1 MVRSMELGV
10 VGKPNVG
17 KSTFFS
23 AATLAPAQIA
33 NYPFTTIEP
42 NRGVAFVRVKCPHL
56 EIGKPCNPVHGG
68 CQDGK
73 RFVPVDVLD
82 VAGLVPKAH
91 EGRGLG
97 NKFLDDLRQ
106 AAAFIHVVDTS
117 GGTDFEGNPVKPGTH
132 DPLEDVRF
140 LEEELAHWVR
150 GILARD
156 LDKVARRAELEETP
170 MERVLHER
178 LAGLGVTESQIHV
191 ALTDAGMDAHPSR
204 WTAEDTFR
212 LSKQILRRGKPMMV
226 AANKADIAPPEAI
239 GRLRKDAGTL
249 VVPTAAEFELSLRR
263 AAKAGLIAYEPG
275 ASTFRILDPGKLS
288 PAQLAGLNRI
298 ESFLETHGS
307 TGVQPCIEEA
317 VRTVH
322 RRGVLGLQAVLLRGP
337 PVPGPPELPPAGLRG
352 PEGGYR
358 RARGPGTEG
367 PVREGH
373 PPAPL
378 EDAGVPGAGPEARVR
393 GDGGGHPVRA
403 SVHLRQG
410 HRRVRPGPRDA
421 RDGSVHD
428 GTRRPRGASRTPGGP

>member
-1 MVRSMELGV
+1 MELGI

-42 NRGVAFVRVKCPHL
+42 NRGVAFVRVRCPHL
-56 EIGKPCNPVHGG
+56 
-68 CQDGK
+68 QDGK

-191 ALTDAGMDAHPSR
+191 ALTDAGMDAHPSK

-249 VVPTAAEFELSLRR
+249 VVPTAAEFELALRR

-317 VRTVH
+317 VRTLLNLIVVFPVEDETH
-322 RRGVLGLQAVLLRGP
+322 WTDKKGNVLP
-337 PVPGPPELPPAGLRG
+337 
-352 PEGGYR
+352 
-358 RARGPGTEG
+358 
-367 PVREGH
+367 
-373 PPAPL
+373 
-378 EDAGVPGAGPEARVR
+378 DAFLV
-393 GDGGGHPVRA
+393 
-403 SVHLRQG
+403 
-410 HRRVRPGPRDA
+410 
-421 RDGSVHD
+421 
-428 GTRRPRGASRTPGGP
+428 PRGSTAKDLAFRVHTDLGKGFIRAINARTRMVVGHDHALQDGDVIKIVARA

>member
-1 MVRSMELGV
+1 MVHSMELGI

-42 NRGVAFVRVKCPHL
+42 NRGVAFIRVRCPHL
-56 EIGKPCNPVHGG
+56 ELGKPCNPIHGG

-106 AAAFIHVVDTS
+106 AAAFIHVVDAS
-117 GGTDFEGNPVKPGTH
+117 GGTDFEGNPVKPGSH
-132 DPLEDVRF
+132 DPLEDVRV

-178 LAGLGVTESQIHV
+178 LAGLGITENQIHT
-191 ALTDAGMDAHPSR
+191 ALLEAGVDFRPSR
-204 WTAEDTFR
+204 WTPGHVLR
-212 LSKQILRRGKPMMV
+212 LSGRDLPGGEPMIGPADRAGLR
-226 AANKADIAPPEAI
+226 PPGAI

-249 VVPTAAEFELSLRR
+249 VVPTAAEFE
-263 AAKAGLIAYEPG
+263 
-275 ASTFRILDPGKLS
+275 
-288 PAQLAGLNRI
+288 
-298 ESFLETHGS
+298 
-307 TGVQPCIEEA
+307 
-317 VRTVH
+317 
-322 RRGVLGLQAVLLRGP
+322 
-337 PVPGPPELPPAGLRG
+337 
-352 PEGGYR
+352 
-358 RARGPGTEG
+358 
-367 PVREGH
+367 
-373 PPAPL
+373 
-378 EDAGVPGAGPEARVR
+378 
-393 GDGGGHPVRA
+393 
-403 SVHLRQG
+403 
-410 HRRVRPGPRDA
+410 
-421 RDGSVHD
+421 
-428 GTRRPRGASRTPGGP
+428 